1 MPPTPDALAAPFVGP
16 DRGRADACPGALR
29 LHPAEDGQLARLRLP
44 GGYLTYHQLLAL
56 ADAADA
62 LGDGEVEITSRGNLQ
77 LRGLREQCATDLAE
91 RLRSVGLLPSD
102 THERVRNIAA
112 SPLAGLD
119 GRGAPGVDLPYWVR
133 ELDAALCAAPWAARL
148 SGKFLFALDDGRGD
162 TAALDA
168 DVTLIAIGDGRALLR
183 LGRADHASTVDHPV
197 PAALDAARHFL
208 DLAAGRAWHLREVQS
223 ELPAGDVPLPRFTG
237 ERPVLGAIP
246 GGGGGGDGGGGGG
259 GRGGGVSVGLRF
271 GRATSAQWR
280 LLADALASAGEGC
293 DGASGGGGASVRLT
307 PWRGV
312 VVPGAGADW
321 LPRLADAGFRVESG
335 GPWEGVSACTG
346 LPGCGKA
353 LADVRAQAVRAI
365 AAVPAVGLPVHW
377 SGCERR
383 CGHPAGR
390 WVDVLA
396 TATGYRVAVDGR
408 AREVGR
414 GAGGGGA
421 EIVRAGIGSG
431 GRGVAGGG
439 AEENIYAEI
448 IRAGINSAGCNTGD
462 KNSTKNDITG
472 QNGTGQNGT
481 GCNGTGRN
489 SAENRSAEN
498 RSAENHSAENDS
510 TERNSAENDIAEAV
524 AEARNAEWRR
534 TE

>member
-29 LHPAEDGQLARLRLP
+29 LHPAEDGHLARLRLP
-44 GGYLTYHQLLAL
+44 GGYLTHRQILAL

-91 RLRSVGLLPSD
+91 RLRTVGLLPSD
-102 THERVRNIAA
+102 THERVRNIVA
-112 SPLAGLD
+112 SPLSGLD
-119 GRGAPGVDLPYWVR
+119 GRGCLDLDLPGWVR
-133 ELDAALCAAPWAARL
+133 EVDASLCAAPWAARL

-162 TAALDA
+162 TAALSA

-183 LGRADHASTVDHPV
+183 LGRARHATTVDHPV
-197 PAALDAARHFL
+197 SAALDAARHFL
-208 DLAAGRAWHLREVQS
+208 DLAAGRAWHLREVQD
-223 ELPAGDVPLPRFTG
+223 ELPVGDVPLPRFAG
-237 ERPVLGAIP
+237 ERPALGAVP
-246 GGGGGGDGGGGGG
+246 
-259 GRGGGVSVGLRF
+259 GGGVSVGLRF

-280 LLADALASAGEGC
+280 LLADVLASAG
-293 DGASGGGGASVRLT
+293 GGAGNDGPSVRLT

-353 LADVRAQAVRAI
+353 LADVRAQAARAI
-365 AAVPAVGLPVHW
+365 AAVPVEGLPVHW

-396 TATGYRVAVDGR
+396 TATGYRIAVDGR
-408 AREVGR
+408 GREIDRTASGDS
-414 GAGGGGA
+414 G
-421 EIVRAGIGSG
+421 EIVRAGINSDGSDLTG
-431 GRGVAGGG
+431 GGG
-439 AEENIYAEI
+439 ADENIYAQI
-448 IRAGINSAGCNTGD
+448 VRAGINSVGSNTGD
-462 KNSTKNDITG
+462 SNTGGSTTTECDSTEYDSTG
-472 QNGTGQNGT
+472 YDSTEYDSTGYDST
-481 GCNGTGRN
+481 
-489 SAENRSAEN
+489 EY
-498 RSAENHSAENDS
+498 DS
-510 TERNSAENDIAEAV
+510 TERDSTEYDSTEYDSTEHDSTENHLAEAV